1 MGLMCLRGK
10 VRELAPE
17 IYKVTTL
24 CLKIQVRWAGERS
37 KKRVEDR
44 KRKAPRER
52 EREREREAVGVE
64 SVQWFPSKA
73 LMLLLLLQCTGL
85 RFKLSSTMGRGQ
97 MNYHKQVSIVRQDL
111 S

>member
-1 MGLMCLRGK
+1 MGRGEEQEESGRQEK
-10 VRELAPE
+10 ES
-17 IYKVTTL
+17 T
-24 CLKIQVRWAGERS
+24 
-37 KKRVEDR
+37 
-44 KRKAPRER
+44 KRK
-52 EREREREAVGVE
+52 REREAVGVE

>member
-52 EREREREAVGVE
+52 ERE
-64 SVQWFPSKA
+64 
-73 LMLLLLLQCTGL
+73 
-85 RFKLSSTMGRGQ
+85 KLWELNQSSGFQAR
-97 MNYHKQVSIVRQDL
+97 L
-111 S
+111 

>member
-52 EREREREAVGVE
+52 EREREAVGVE

-73 LMLLLLLQCTGL
+73 LMLLLLQCSGL
-85 RFKLSSTMGRGQ
+85 RFKLSSTMRRRQ